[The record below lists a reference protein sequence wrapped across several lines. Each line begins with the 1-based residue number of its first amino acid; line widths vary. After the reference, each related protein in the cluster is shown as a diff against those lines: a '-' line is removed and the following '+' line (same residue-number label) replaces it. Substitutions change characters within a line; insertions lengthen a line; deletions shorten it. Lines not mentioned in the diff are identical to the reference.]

1 VRRIEK
7 LASLMVI
14 TCYYALN
21 LTDTL
26 FIAASTAADVSFL
39 GLFSAL
45 NLGVPLLVC
54 VICWWR
60 ASAEPMVLAVG
71 IFSFS
76 YLVMLM
82 LAKIVSCE

>member
-1 VRRIEK
+1 
-7 LASLMVI
+7 LMVI

-54 VICWWR
+54 VICW
-60 ASAEPMVLAVG
+60 
-71 IFSFS
+71 
-76 YLVMLM
+76 
-82 LAKIVSCE
+82 